1 MLMKKSLL
9 SILSMAAIFGMASC
23 QKTEPA
29 QSVSEGYTFALRAE
43 TDHTRTSYD
52 GLKVDWEDGDV
63 IYVVTEDGVWDGSTQ
78 ATYTYAKA
86 EGQFSST
93 STITGEH
100 TFRAMYGAAD
110 QKKYHSSAGTT
121 YKLLA
126 AQNQDC
132 NNPTAHLKV
141 NDALFGSFTASLP
154 LSTPASVT
162 MKHIFT
168 VMRVDVK
175 NETGEDLE
183 LKSFEMSADKTL
195 AGIFN
200 VSFNTDGSVGISEKS
215 GQVNTITVNLTNGTV
230 AAGNSLPVYF
240 VMAPLS
246 NYSGNVTFTVMD
258 SNDKVY
264 TKSVNLS
271 GKSFEAGKLN
281 TTSYAISTGV
291 SITYDHAGTADDP
304 YSVADV
310 LKYISTLGSDA
321 STVDVYAKGIISS
334 ISSVSTSYGNATY
347 KIKDNGVDN
356 ELTIYQGLYLDGAK
370 FTSADQIKVGDEVVV
385 VGKVKSY
392 NGTDEFDK
400 GNKIVKFVS
409 PYLYAT
415 ATKTTV
421 AAAGETVAF
430 SVICNIDGWTA
441 SSSDDANFAIS
452 NKTDNGFDVVVAE
465 NTATAERSATIT
477 ISAGEKSKTITLTQ
491 TAEGVK
497 TYKHIFN
504 KKPDIGENV
513 DLSGVAWNI
522 SATKLGNYN
531 SGNYAGVQF
540 GTKSENGQ
548 ITLTSPSDWSY
559 TADGVTVTKIKE
571 VRLWLNM
578 GGTSVTPS
586 VTIGGKAATSDGT
599 TVVKNSNAVLDWT
612 KTTKVTFTPAS
623 DGNTGVIVIDVTS
636 VKAGYICAME
646 IDAE

>member
-1 MLMKKSLL
+1 
-9 SILSMAAIFGMASC
+9 MAAIFGMASC

-29 QSVSEGYTFALRAE
+29 QPVSEGYTFALRAE
-43 TDHTRTSYD
+43 TDQTRTSYD

-200 VSFNTDGSVGISEKS
+200 VSFNTDGTVGISEKS
-215 GQVNTITVNLTNGTV
+215 GQGNAITVNLTNGTV

-310 LKYISTLGSDA
+310 LKYLSTLGSEA

-334 ISSVSTSYGNATY
+334 ITDVSTSYGNATY
-347 KIKDNGVDN
+347 KIKDEGVDN
-356 ELTIYQGLYLDGAK
+356 ELTIYRGLYLDGAK
-370 FTSADQIKVGDEVVV
+370 FTSTDQINVGDEVVV

-392 NGTDEFDK
+392 NGTDEFDS

-409 PYLYAT
+409 PYLYA
-415 ATKTTV
+415 AAAKTTV

-452 NKTDNGFDVVVAE
+452 NETVNGFDVVVAE
-465 NTATAERSATIT
+465 NTATAERSATIN

-491 TAEGVK
+491 RASTGGVKAEKTATITFGTPNVTINSTSVNAVDNCDNSWNISTVMTNESFTQQPTYSQVGSNSKPATSITFTTTLPSDAEVTSIEAKFGGFSGTAGTISLKVGDTEVGSGSLNATKDVTVSSTTTAEG
-497 TYKHIFN
+497 
-504 KKPDIGENV
+504 
-513 DLSGVAWNI
+513 NI
-522 SATKLGNYN
+522 
-531 SGNYAGVQF
+531 
-540 GTKSENGQ
+540 
-548 ITLTSPSDWSY
+548 
-559 TADGVTVTKIKE
+559 VTV
-571 VRLWLNM
+571 
-578 GGTSVTPS
+578 SVTGIS
-586 VTIGGKAATSDGT
+586 KG
-599 TVVKNSNAVLDWT
+599 VKCYSI
-612 KTTKVTFTPAS
+612 KVDYKSA
-623 DGNTGVIVIDVTS
+623 N
-636 VKAGYICAME
+636 
-646 IDAE
+646 